1 MNTKGLSNQ
10 EIYDLL
16 IKMLNS
22 GEKITYEDLK
32 ECVSTRSVVDTVAKQ
47 DAITVFFSGEDD
59 KFIKNLSSGDNSKIR
74 MIRRTEASKFLA
86 DDQFEKIVKNIIR
99 RNYPEVAG
107 NRDAIYDIYDICAFG
122 RYVILEGMI
131 MIIRDFCLDGM
142 VKSILLQ

>member
-59 KFIKNLSSGDNSKIR
+59 KFIKNLSSGDNSKLR

-107 NRDAIYDIYDICAFG
+107 NRDAIYDICAFG